1 MKMKLEQ
8 DNSAD
13 AVRSNRT
20 LPAWASLGLFLLVAL
35 LAVLLPSEPLLL
47 GQDPVTYLESDWQV
61 VLPDGSVQ
69 VTDLPAAIA
78 LPPDAAYSAH
88 YTFRQAYPE
97 GMVLRIRSSMQAVA
111 IFLDGGC
118 LFQSEKPR
126 DSWIHVPEASVWYF
140 VNLPSELQGKTLVL
154 ELSSPIPAFS
164 GQINPVAIGSGDA
177 LLYDLLSSNWI
188 NLLIVLFLVVLGFLA
203 ILFAFLIRQVQ
214 DNRLLYLGLF
224 AIFIA
229 LWLLSETRLMQF
241 WVGNRFLIGSIS
253 YILIALVPAS
263 LLLYLRDTALVRHRR
278 LLDVLAAVFAALCVV
293 NLVLQLT
300 GAVPLI
306 RSAVVTNSL
315 TLAAILLVIGLLVWE
330 MRRHKSRTAGNF
342 LLYVSVLIVSAVIEI
357 VQFLGRHYDSTSSY
371 GRIGIVIFFLFL
383 TSDSVRTV
391 NSLLEKEKE
400 AQLLRQLA
408 FRDALTGAGNR
419 MAFERDVAKL
429 TGPAGQAPFRLIMM
443 DINNLKTINDRH
455 GHQAGDAAI
464 RTCHA
469 AMTGAIGD
477 KGACYRIG
485 GDEFA
490 CLVSCT
496 DPETC
501 GQVTG
506 QIRHNLSRDTAQ
518 LPYPLDLAIGSDI
531 YKPGA
536 YESVDAFMHHVD
548 QLMYAQK
555 REMKQ
560 ES

>member
-1 MKMKLEQ
+1 
-8 DNSAD
+8 
-13 AVRSNRT
+13 
-20 LPAWASLGLFLLVAL
+20 
-35 LAVLLPSEPLLL
+35 
-47 GQDPVTYLESDWQV
+47 
-61 VLPDGSVQ
+61 
-69 VTDLPAAIA
+69 
-78 LPPDAAYSAH
+78 
-88 YTFRQAYPE
+88 
-97 GMVLRIRSSMQAVA
+97 
-111 IFLDGGC
+111 
-118 LFQSEKPR
+118 
-126 DSWIHVPEASVWYF
+126 
-140 VNLPSELQGKTLVL
+140 
-154 ELSSPIPAFS
+154 
-164 GQINPVAIGSGDA
+164 
-177 LLYDLLSSNWI
+177 
-188 NLLIVLFLVVLGFLA
+188 
-203 ILFAFLIRQVQ
+203 
-214 DNRLLYLGLF
+214 
-224 AIFIA
+224 
-229 LWLLSETRLMQF
+229 
-241 WVGNRFLIGSIS
+241 
-253 YILIALVPAS
+253 
-263 LLLYLRDTALVRHRR
+263 
-278 LLDVLAAVFAALCVV
+278 
-293 NLVLQLT
+293 VLQLT

-330 MRRHKSRTAGNF
+330 MRRHKSRAAGNF